1 MNFFVSVLAG
11 IFLSNGVPHFVNGIS
26 GRSFQTPF
34 AKPPGVG
41 ESPPIVNVVWGAVNF
56 AIGYILLRWL
66 DIDIFQDII
75 ASIMFFLGA
84 LCTSI
89 ILAWHF
95 GRVRN
100 MKK

>member
-41 ESPPIVNVVWGAVNF
+41 ESSPIVNVVWGAVNF

-66 DIDIFQDII
+66 DIDIFQDSI

-84 LCTSI
+84 LCTGI

-95 GRVRN
+95 ERVRN
-100 MKK
+100 SRK